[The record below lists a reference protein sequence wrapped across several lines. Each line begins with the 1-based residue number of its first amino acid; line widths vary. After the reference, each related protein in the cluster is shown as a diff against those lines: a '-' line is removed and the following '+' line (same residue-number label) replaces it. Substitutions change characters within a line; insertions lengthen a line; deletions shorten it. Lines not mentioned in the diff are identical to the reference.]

1 MAEGGDFGYDDPD
14 LDRKFD
20 NYDDEDEN
28 EVTRDGY
35 DSERGKEYRSPD
47 LHPPPPFPPP
57 PRRQNQAFFLARCDV
72 YMDFGKLHPIG
83 FSKKGNHSD
92 VVQFGSKGGETK
104 FSKVTA
110 QGFLKISQKD
120 FQALWDQALKKYYSR
135 RPWYNPITAP
145 KIGGC

>member
-47 LHPPPPFPPP
+47 LPPPPFPPP
-57 PRRQNQAFFLARCDV
+57 PRRQN
-72 YMDFGKLHPIG
+72 
-83 FSKKGNHSD
+83 
-92 VVQFGSKGGETK
+92 
-104 FSKVTA
+104 
-110 QGFLKISQKD
+110 
-120 FQALWDQALKKYYSR
+120 
-135 RPWYNPITAP
+135 
-145 KIGGC
+145 

>member
-35 DSERGKEYRSPD
+35 DSERGKEYRIC
-47 LHPPPPFPPP
+47 PPPLPPT

-92 VVQFGSKGGETK
+92 VQFGSKGGETK
-104 FSKVTA
+104 FSKVMA
-110 QGFLKISQKD
+110 RGFLKISQKD
-120 FQALWDQALKKYYSR
+120 FQALWDQALTKYYSR

>member
-47 LHPPPPFPPP
+47 LETS
-57 PRRQNQAFFLARCDV
+57 RS
-72 YMDFGKLHPIG
+72 
-83 FSKKGNHSD
+83 SK
-92 VVQFGSKGGETK
+92 VVDCK
-104 FSKVTA
+104 FSVAKLEVSKVVK
-110 QGFLKISQKD
+110 GWFLCRI
-120 FQALWDQALKKYYSR
+120 
-135 RPWYNPITAP
+135 
-145 KIGGC
+145 

>member
-1 MAEGGDFGYDDPD
+1 MAEGGDFGYGDPD

-35 DSERGKEYRSPD
+35 DSERGKEYRIC
-47 LHPPPPFPPP
+47 PPPPLPPT

-104 FSKVTA
+104 FSKVMA
-110 QGFLKISQKD
+110 RGFLKISQKD

>member
-14 LDRKFD
+14 LGNLTIMMMKTKMRLPAMAMIVREAK
-20 NYDDEDEN
+20 NIG
-28 EVTRDGY
+28 R
-35 DSERGKEYRSPD
+35 RIC
-47 LHPPPPFPPP
+47 PPPLPPP

>member
-47 LHPPPPFPPP
+47 LPPPTPLPPTP
-57 PRRQNQAFFLARCDV
+57 KATEPGLFSCQMRRLYGLR
-72 YMDFGKLHPIG
+72 
-83 FSKKGNHSD
+83 
-92 VVQFGSKGGETK
+92 
-104 FSKVTA
+104 
-110 QGFLKISQKD
+110 KITSNR
-120 FQALWDQALKKYYSR
+120 F
-135 RPWYNPITAP
+135 
-145 KIGGC
+145 

>member
-47 LHPPPPFPPP
+47 LLPPPPPSRHPQGDRTRP
-57 PRRQNQAFFLARCDV
+57 FFLPDATSIWTSEN
-72 YMDFGKLHPIG
+72 YI
-83 FSKKGNHSD
+83 
-92 VVQFGSKGGETK
+92 Q
-104 FSKVTA
+104 
-110 QGFLKISQKD
+110 
-120 FQALWDQALKKYYSR
+120 
-135 RPWYNPITAP
+135 
-145 KIGGC
+145 

>member
-35 DSERGKEYRSPD
+35 DSERGKEYRIC
-47 LHPPPPFPPP
+47 PPPFPPP

-104 FSKVTA
+104 FSKVMA
-110 QGFLKISQKD
+110 RGFLKISQKD